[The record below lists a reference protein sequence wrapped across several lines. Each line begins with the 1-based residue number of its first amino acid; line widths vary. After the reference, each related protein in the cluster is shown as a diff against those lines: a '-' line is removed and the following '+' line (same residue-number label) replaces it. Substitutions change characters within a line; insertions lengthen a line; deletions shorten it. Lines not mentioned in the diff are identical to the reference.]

1 MEVFRGYS
9 ESCRKGFPTNRFIQ
23 ALRSEKGAE
32 APLSL
37 GLQYY
42 TVLRPTTSL
51 AFWSMVVSMP
61 LSILSISKFVYQN
74 LELGLLEELI
84 NARAPAAQNTTETPI
99 SLGASTVATRHG
111 AGVSEDGVV
120 LAPISVAQASPLLPH
135 WSHATTAGVPAL
147 TPATCNKHGM
157 EHPSGVAWPQG
168 AGRPPGIIQSSPP
181 RSVEAGAKVQ
191 QAKANEERSYDTVQ
205 SSGSNPVPPVVGKA
219 KAAVPARPP
228 GIEQPA
234 SSASVPLRGIAPAP
248 PQSGYSVRPAAKA
261 SGVRPAT
268 KASGSASSKSQ
279 HAKLPPI
286 LVQHKRSTH
295 RE

>member
-1 MEVFRGYS
+1 MKVFRGYS

-37 GLQYY
+37 DLQYY

-74 LELGLLEELI
+74 LELGPLEELI
-84 NARAPAAQNTTETPI
+84 NARAPAAQNTTETPV
-99 SLGASTVATRHG
+99 SFGVSTVATRHG
-111 AGVSEDGVV
+111 AGLSEDGVV
-120 LAPISVAQASPLLPH
+120 LAPISVASPLLPH
-135 WSHATTAGVPAL
+135 WSNATTAGVPTF
-147 TPATCNKHGM
+147 TPATCNMNGM
-157 EHPSGVAWPQG
+157 GHPSGVAWPQG
-168 AGRPPGIIQSSPP
+168 VGRAPGIIQSSPP
-181 RSVEAGAKVQ
+181 RSVEAGANVQ
-191 QAKANEERSYDTVQ
+191 HAKANEERSYDTVQ
-205 SSGSNPVPPVVGKA
+205 SSGSNPVPPAVGKA

-234 SSASVPLRGIAPAP
+234 SCASVPLRGKASTP

-261 SGVRPAT
+261 SGIRPVA
-268 KASGSASSKSQ
+268 KASGSASSN
-279 HAKLPPI
+279 AKFPPI
-286 LVQHKRSTH
+286 IVQHTRSMH